1 MLDFIDPDLDLED
14 QILQLANYMNLE
26 FEVGLNENNETAII
40 LGGNSTGDYQLGDDF
55 TLYIS
60 SAVALRDSLL
70 LLDDQE
76 SVVVLVFQNHLIG
89 VSRALENFLNTKFY
103 WNSVTSGEETFVSPI
118 PRLWSL
124 VNQATQLYLVILSDA
139 QNVDLPGKNR
149 L

>member
-70 LLDDQE
+70 RLDDQE
-76 SVVVLVFQNHLIG
+76 SVI
-89 VSRALENFLNTKFY
+89 T
-103 WNSVTSGEETFVSPI
+103 
-118 PRLWSL
+118 
-124 VNQATQLYLVILSDA
+124 
-139 QNVDLPGKNR
+139 
-149 L
+149 